1 MTDIVPDLLEEIQ
14 NDFTKRLERD
24 TILAELRELVT
35 KGEATYKEA
44 SEYAARLGETLSSV
58 LQDHISADML
68 PDGRMYYNIA
78 ERILGPLLTNNYE
91 LASNIAAQV
100 QESLNQAAHIGLK
113 AVRPLPDPDRLEGFI
128 SKISEADDFESVSW
142 MLNEPVTSFTMSA
155 VDDTLR
161 ENVEFHGRAGLSPK
175 VTRISAGGCCEWC
188 SQLAGKYDYP
198 VDREVY
204 RRHNYC
210 RCVVLYD
217 PGDGKVQNVHSKI
230 IYASQAEAERD
241 ARIERAKKLE
251 RSSHEPDI
259 IIPRSLSA
267 KARDVLVSLPD
278 GSKTRLTPGSRITDV
293 EVIAGRG
300 RQRKIDIID
309 ILSERYP
316 GTSQELWQ
324 KKKGVGFVD
333 YEGESYKTNLHW
345 YEEPTVGRVEFKIK
359 PDAAGNWFYED

>member
-259 IIPRSLSA
+259 IIPRSL
-267 KARDVLVSLPD
+267 
-278 GSKTRLTPGSRITDV
+278 
-293 EVIAGRG
+293 VIPRTA
-300 RQRKIDIID
+300 
-309 ILSERYP
+309 
-316 GTSQELWQ
+316 T
-324 KKKGVGFVD
+324 
-333 YEGESYKTNLHW
+333 
-345 YEEPTVGRVEFKIK
+345 
-359 PDAAGNWFYED
+359 